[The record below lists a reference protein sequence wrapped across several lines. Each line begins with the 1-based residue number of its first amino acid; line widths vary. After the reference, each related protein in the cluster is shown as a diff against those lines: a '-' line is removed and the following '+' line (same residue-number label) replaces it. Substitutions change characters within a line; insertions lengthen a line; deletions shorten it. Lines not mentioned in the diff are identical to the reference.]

1 MNKTRKSFMVA
12 GAIISFVLAGIL
24 IISSLCIIGIY
35 GSITA
40 DMLREILALDPTLTN
55 MAEEEIIALV
65 GIVKVIAIM
74 MGIYI
79 LALSIATIPVGV
91 RVIKNTAN
99 NNKGAIIALL
109 VLSIFTANILTF
121 AFMIVALCL
130 KNKPVVETVE
140 AK

>member
-65 GIVKVIAIM
+65 GIVKAIAIM

-130 KNKPVVETVE
+130 KNKPAVETVE